1 MYMYK
6 AAREGRGWLGVL
18 GGKFTTVHIKV
29 SLNTFQHSGIQPSY
43 FQGAWEAKSQR
54 K

>member
-6 AAREGRGWLGVL
+6 GAREDRGWLGFL
-18 GGKFTTVHIKV
+18 DGKFTTVHIKV
-29 SLNTFQHSGIQPSY
+29 SLHTFQDSRIQPSY
-43 FQGAWEAKSQR
+43 FHGAWEAKSQR